1 MATDAERM
9 NVEGRLSRLEGGY
22 DHLATK
28 ADVESVRTDLERV
41 RAELKTDIAHDYFY
55 GDAHLKF
62 TLITSMTGLIIVA
75 VGILLAAMRFWL
87 A

>member
-28 ADVESVRTDLERV
+28 ADVERL
-41 RAELKTDIAHDYFY
+41 RAELKTDIAN
-55 GDAHLKF
+55 LKF

>member
-22 DHLATK
+22 DHLPTK
-28 ADVESVRTDLERV
+28 ADVERL
-41 RAELKTDIAHDYFY
+41 RAELKTDIAN
-55 GDAHLKF
+55 LKF